1 MPIAQRPIPNAQC
14 PMPNP
19 QSPIPNAQCPMP
31 NAQCTHM
38 SHMYMCM
45 CERCRGEASCEEDEA
60 AGDRFAQLR
69 NGLRTSVEQAVAR
82 QKLVSAILRHPID
95 AAGTREAG
103 GVAVS

>member
-1 MPIAQRPIPNAQC
+1 MLNAQC
-14 PMPNP
+14 AVRPY
-19 QSPIPNAQCPMP
+19 AY
-31 NAQCTHM
+31 AYVYFHM
-38 SHMYMCM
+38 HMCLGH
-45 CERCRGEASCEEDEA
+45 RCRGEASCEEDEA